1 METLPERPTPE
12 PRPRSM
18 LTQEEWSRVDATA
31 TLRRPR
37 TPHDSSSE
45 RVQLNETS
53 TVRRR
58 PKVIAPTQRDDATD
72 AAIRVRPV
80 SEVEHVYRE
89 SDMSEDFR
97 RALKPPVSPKP
108 SLGLRKPEPPTPTRR
123 VPLPGPENQHST
135 VEGKR
140 VPPPVSP
147 KPRPPPTLPKP
158 IKMKPLPTHTLTPP
172 SDLNTHPHSSTIL
185 PEQVDHPILSPSTP
199 TPKPAESH
207 TLSPRPLT
215 SPAQSPQ
222 TPQTPS
228 TPGCG
233 SAPVKPPRSSMAGLS
248 VDIPSPFE
256 AEPREVEKHNED
268 DEQKRQ
274 RKEIAVIKGQ
284 EMGTSSEVTKLTEGS
299 EQVLMRRRKVGV
311 ARQMQI
317 EGDIES
323 TTEHGVVTA
332 DEIRQR
338 APNVSGMDEGRI
350 HGEDEINQ
358 LRLDET
364 SASLAAAL
372 EVVEERIMTEDNSA
386 TENKSTVNILDD
398 IGSMFDDLA
407 DQLDAMLD

>member
-147 KPRPPPTLPKP
+147 KPSPPPTLPKP

-207 TLSPRPLT
+207 TLSP
-215 SPAQSPQ
+215 
-222 TPQTPS
+222 
-228 TPGCG
+228 
-233 SAPVKPPRSSMAGLS
+233 
-248 VDIPSPFE
+248 
-256 AEPREVEKHNED
+256 
-268 DEQKRQ
+268 
-274 RKEIAVIKGQ
+274 
-284 EMGTSSEVTKLTEGS
+284 
-299 EQVLMRRRKVGV
+299 
-311 ARQMQI
+311 
-317 EGDIES
+317 
-323 TTEHGVVTA
+323 
-332 DEIRQR
+332 
-338 APNVSGMDEGRI
+338 
-350 HGEDEINQ
+350 
-358 LRLDET
+358 
-364 SASLAAAL
+364 
-372 EVVEERIMTEDNSA
+372 
-386 TENKSTVNILDD
+386 
-398 IGSMFDDLA
+398 
-407 DQLDAMLD
+407 

>member
-147 KPRPPPTLPKP
+147 KPSPPPTLPKP

-199 TPKPAESH
+199 TPQTSRISH
-207 TLSPRPLT
+207 FVPMTFDISRSEPPNPPNSFYPWVRICP
-215 SPAQSPQ
+215 SQ
-222 TPQTPS
+222 TP
-228 TPGCG
+228 
-233 SAPVKPPRSSMAGLS
+233 
-248 VDIPSPFE
+248 
-256 AEPREVEKHNED
+256 
-268 DEQKRQ
+268 
-274 RKEIAVIKGQ
+274 EIF
-284 EMGTSSEVTKLTEGS
+284 
-299 EQVLMRRRKVGV
+299 
-311 ARQMQI
+311 
-317 EGDIES
+317 
-323 TTEHGVVTA
+323 HG
-332 DEIRQR
+332 R
-338 APNVSGMDEGRI
+338 AVSG
-350 HGEDEINQ
+350 HSQ
-358 LRLDET
+358 P
-364 SASLAAAL
+364 
-372 EVVEERIMTEDNSA
+372 
-386 TENKSTVNILDD
+386 
-398 IGSMFDDLA
+398 F
-407 DQLDAMLD
+407 